1 MLKFFSIA
9 LIVIKTFSIT
19 ANAQKSD
26 SSISIKSNKV
36 TYLYGTKASKKDGKV
51 ERQNGDF
58 MRFTGPARMEWIVNV
73 ENPGTYQ
80 VNLTHGVKSGSE
92 GNQVSITSSNSSI
105 VYSLI
110 PTQGAWGTG
119 SYERMLLNGK
129 LELKAGNQIVTLL
142 IPEGAKG
149 DRVMDFR
156 CLELIPVAAKSS
168 IHADQNLAFLSR
180 ANSNWLAKAGYGL
193 MFHWTSQSVN
203 EDGTKKPYA
212 EAVDDFDLNAFV
224 KMVQSTGAGYV
235 LFTIGHAEAY
245 CPAPLQSWEKYHP
258 GHTTKRD
265 LINEMAIALNAKG
278 IKLMCYF
285 PTHVVGKYKKVP
297 GNEFTKINNEVM
309 TEFGKRYGEK
319 VAGYWFDGWYQCFE
333 QYPDFSFK
341 DFFKACK
348 AGNPNRIIA
357 LNSWIYPAVTEW
369 QEYWAGEA
377 ASPVALPE
385 SGTMKRGPG
394 KGLRYQSLIIMEPY
408 WVQAKAEMPDPRFTP
423 EELSKYIRD
432 CMERG
437 GAVTINMG
445 IYQNGTVGKKALEV
459 MTQVKKIIRNDSI
472 MKMQSGPFEPDK
484 GSEGK
489 YFTKHKG
496 NKIFIH
502 VVDWKNQNNLFL
514 PPILDRL
521 VKRAWFLGDSPDT
534 KYSWG
539 IVRQAPWGT
548 LVIDPEMKKGRIIV
562 LEVEGD
568 PKELAQPR
576 LIPLNLAD
584 KSSVQLGGDVA
595 ALQGNLTYVP
605 GPDYIDS
612 WTGSDDEVKWRVLAP
627 ASGEYEVDLTYASP
641 AKAVGSEI
649 EISCGQGK
657 LKYLLTTT
665 QGWVSDSMNFGHKL
679 IPGHLHLKKG
689 ENTIVM
695 REVSKKPTDY
705 SIMKLYSLELIS
717 PDTKKAQ
724 DEAKQRAT
732 QKRVTAG
739 WFAAAKYGLMVHWMP
754 GVTPRS
760 GQAKSFPDAV
770 RDFNVNAFADM
781 VKQSGASYLIFTAV
795 HGTQWFPGPSEVHER
810 ILPGRSCDR
819 DLIGDLANAMQKR
832 GVKLI
837 LYYHHGV
844 GDYEWSKASG
854 FFRKDK
860 SNFFKN
866 EYDILAEVGNRYG
879 KKIAG
884 WWFDDRYPGQP
895 FEKLYEATKI
905 GNPER
910 IVAWNSWIMPKST
923 EFQDYYAGEAAFT
936 VKVPDT
942 SYFKKGGPAE
952 ALQPHFLIIA
962 DDPWAHTAQ
971 NADIIPPLYKD
982 EELIHYV
989 KAVNALGGPVTIN
1002 IGIYQ
1007 DGTVS
1012 PDTLQQVQKLGHT
1025 LGVLE

>member
-1 MLKFFSIA
+1 MVKIFLIA
-9 LIVIKTFSIT
+9 LILTKAFCIN
-19 ANAQKSD
+19 ANAQNSD
-26 SSISIKSNKV
+26 SSILIKSNKI
-36 TYLYGTKASKKDGKV
+36 TYLYGTKAFTKEGKV
-51 ERQNGDF
+51 ARQNGDF
-58 MRFTGPARMEWIVNV
+58 MRFTGPAKMEWFVNV
-73 ENPGTYQ
+73 ATAGTFQ
-80 VNLTHGVKSGSE
+80 VNLTHGVKSASE
-92 GNQVSITSSNSSI
+92 GNHVSISAGKSSI
-105 VYSLI
+105 GYSLI
-110 PTQGAWGTG
+110 PTDGVWGSG
-119 SYERMLLNGK
+119 SYERILLKGI
-129 LELKAGNQIVTLL
+129 LELKAGNQIVTLT
-142 IPEGAKG
+142 IPESVKG
-149 DRVMDFR
+149 DRIMDFR
-156 CLELIPVAAKSS
+156 CLELIPVTAKSS
-168 IHADQNLAFLSR
+168 IQADQKQAFLSR
-180 ANSNWLAKAGYGL
+180 ANSNWLSKAGYGL

-203 EDGTKKPYA
+203 EDGSKKPYA
-212 EAVDDFDLNAFV
+212 QAVNDFDLNAFV
-224 KMVQSTGAGYV
+224 EMVELTGAGYV

-245 CPAPLQSWEKYHP
+245 CPAPLKSWEKYHP

-297 GNEFTKINNEVM
+297 ANEFTKINHEVM
-309 TEFGKRYGEK
+309 TEFGKRYGKK

-341 DFFKACK
+341 EFFKSCK
-348 AGNPNRIIA
+348 VGNPDRIIA

-385 SGTMKRGPG
+385 SGTLKRGPG
-394 KGLRYQSLIIMEPY
+394 KGLKYQSLIIMEPY
-408 WVQAKAEMPDPRFTP
+408 WVQAKAEMPDPRFTAA
-423 EELSKYIRD
+423 ELSKYIRD

-459 MTQVKKIIRNDSI
+459 MKQVKQQVWNDSI

-502 VVDWKNQNNLFL
+502 VMDWKNQNNLFL

-534 KYSWG
+534 TYSWG
-539 IVRQAPWGT
+539 MVRQAPWGT

-576 LIPLNLAD
+576 LIALNLAD
-584 KSSVQLGGDVA
+584 KSTVRVGGDVA
-595 ALQGNLTYVP
+595 ALKGNLTYVP

-612 WTGSDDEVKWRVLAP
+612 WTGRDDEVKWRVLVP
-627 ASGEYEVDLTYASP
+627 ASGPYEVAITYASP
-641 AKAVGSEI
+641 VVAAGSEL
-649 EISCGQGK
+649 EISAGQSK
-657 LKYLLTTT
+657 LKHLLRTSP
-665 QGWVSDSMNFGHKL
+665 GWVSDSMNFGRIM
-679 IPGHLHLKKG
+679 IPGHLQLKKG
-689 ENTIVM
+689 ENTILM
-695 REVSKKPTDY
+695 RGVSKNPINK

-717 PDTKKAQ
+717 ANTKIAQ
-724 DEAKQRAT
+724 AVAKKRAT
-732 QKRVTAG
+732 ENRVSSG

-760 GQAKSFPDAV
+760 GQAKSLPDAV
-770 RDFNVNAFADM
+770 RDFNVDAFADM
-781 VKQSGASYLIFTAV
+781 VKQSGATYLIFTAV
-795 HGTQWFPGPSEVHER
+795 HGTQWFPGPSKVHER
-810 ILPGRSCDR
+810 VLPGRSVDR
-819 DLIGDLANAMQKR
+819 DLIGDLANAMDNR
-832 GVKLI
+832 GIKLI

-884 WWFDDRYPGQP
+884 WWFDDRYPDQP

-905 GNPER
+905 GNPDR

-923 EFQDYYAGEAAFT
+923 EFQDYYAGEAGFT
-936 VKVPDT
+936 VKVPEA

-952 ALQPHFLIIA
+952 GLQPHFLIFA
-962 DDPWAHTAQ
+962 DDPWAHTAKD
-971 NADIIPPLYKD
+971 AEIVPPLYKD
-982 EELIHYV
+982 DELISYV

-1002 IGIYQ
+1002 IGVYQ
-1007 DGTVS
+1007 DGTAS
-1012 PDTLQQVQKLGHT
+1012 QATIKQLKKLGHT
-1025 LGVLE
+1025 LGVIE